1 MLHKRRSMRFLADMG
16 VNVRIVQW
24 LRQQGHDAKH
34 LRDEGLHRS
43 PNGEIF
49 AKAVAENRVVLS

>member
-1 MLHKRRSMRFLADMG
+1 MRFPADMG
-16 VNVRIVQW
+16 ADLRIVQW

-34 LRDEGLHRS
+34 LRDKGLHCA

-49 AKAVAENRVVLS
+49 TKAVA